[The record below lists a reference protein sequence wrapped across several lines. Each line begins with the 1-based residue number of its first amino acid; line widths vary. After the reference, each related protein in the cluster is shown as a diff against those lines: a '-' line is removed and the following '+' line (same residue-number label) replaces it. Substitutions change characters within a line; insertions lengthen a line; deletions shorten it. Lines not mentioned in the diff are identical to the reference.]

1 MMKFAAFG
9 LFAMLLCSP
18 AVADEVA
25 SPAAD
30 EAAEDSMLGMM
41 TMKSGAE
48 MSEADRGYLKA
59 MRTMQQNMMK
69 MEMTGNASADFA
81 RMMIP
86 HHQSA
91 IDMVD
96 VLLAEK
102 DIDAEIRT
110 MAEHMREQQAKEIAE
125 LQRWL
130 QRHPN

>member
-1 MMKFAAFG
+1 MMKLAAFG
-9 LFAMLLCSP
+9 LSVMLPCSP
-18 AVADEVA
+18 AGVDEVA
-25 SPAAD
+25 SPAAE

-48 MSEADRGYLKA
+48 MPEADRGYLKA
-59 MRTMQQNMMK
+59 MRTMQKNKMK
-69 MEMTGNASADFA
+69 MEMTGIASADFA

-86 HHQSA
+86 HHQFA

-110 MAEHMREQQAKEIAE
+110 MAEYIREQQAKEIAE